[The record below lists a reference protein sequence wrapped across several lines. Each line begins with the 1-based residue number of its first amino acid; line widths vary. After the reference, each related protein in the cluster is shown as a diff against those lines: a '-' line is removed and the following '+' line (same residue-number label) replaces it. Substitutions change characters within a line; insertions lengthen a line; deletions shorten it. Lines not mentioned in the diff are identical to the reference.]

1 MKNEGAVTG
10 VRMTGMGR
18 GDLLFC
24 VGLSVGLSLPQAVSG
39 DYQGI
44 STPYH
49 PRGH

>member
-1 MKNEGAVTG
+1 MKGTVSG
-10 VRMTGMGR
+10 VRAR
-18 GDLLFC
+18 GLSPLC

-44 STPYH
+44 STPYN